1 MTQQKHAAAGPA
13 AGAGLGRRTAA
24 LARDIRGV
32 TAIEYGL
39 IVGAIAVAI
48 IAAVFAL
55 GGDIANLFASA
66 GSAMNSSV
74 SSGTF

>member
-1 MTQQKHAAAGPA
+1 MTQQGSAGSRPA
-13 AGAGLGRRTAA
+13 AGARIIAGAAA
-24 LARDIRGV
+24 LACDVGGV
-32 TAIEYGL
+32 TAIEDGL

-74 SSGTF
+74 SSGTY